1 MLIGPSIAP
10 SAPAAAPSRTEAAA
24 PPLPAVAIAQ
34 VSAQPQTLRAA
45 VPVTAGGGRNPL
57 EDVRTRVAIQQ
68 LQARDRE
75 VRQHEQAHMAA
86 AGGLLKSGP
95 SYSFVTGP
103 DGKRYAVGG
112 SVEIDTSEVRDDP
125 EANLDKGRRIQAAAL
140 APAEPSGAD
149 LAVAKLGARIEQRA
163 RAEIARREAAA
174 NAYAEQASVGESLRT
189 RGSASASASIGIV
202 LERVA

>member
-10 SAPAAAPSRTEAAA
+10 SAPAAAPSRTEAVAA
-24 PPLPAVAIAQ
+24 PLPAVALAPA
-34 VSAQPQTLRAA
+34 SSQPQTLRAA
-45 VPVTAGGGRNPL
+45 VPVTAGSPRNPL

-95 SYSFVTGP
+95 SYSYITGP

-112 SVEIDTSEVRDDP
+112 SVEIDTSETSDDP
-125 EANLDKGRRIQAAAL
+125 EANLEKGRRIQAAAL

-174 NAYAEQASVGESLRT
+174 NAYAEQATLGDALRNRGEPPKSVGL
-189 RGSASASASIGIV
+189 V

>member
-1 MLIGPSIAP
+1 MLIGPTSVPTAL
-10 SAPAAAPSRTEAAA
+10 AATPSRTEAIA
-24 PPLPAVAIAQ
+24 PALPAVAIPSGA
-34 VSAQPQTLRAA
+34 SQPQTLRAA
-45 VPVTAGGGRNPL
+45 VPVTAGSARNPL

-95 SYSFVTGP
+95 SYSYITGP

-112 SVEIDTSEVRDDP
+112 SVEIDTSETSDDP
-125 EANLDKGRRIQAAAL
+125 EANLEKGERIQAAAL

-149 LAVAKLGARIEQRA
+149 LAIAKLGARIEQRA
-163 RAEIARREAAA
+163 RAELARREAAA
-174 NAYAEQASVGESLRT
+174 NAYSEQASLRDALRNRGEPPRSVGL
-189 RGSASASASIGIV
+189 V
-202 LERVA
+202 LDRVA

>member
-10 SAPAAAPSRTEAAA
+10 SSTVAAPAKTEAAPA
-24 PPLPAVAIAQ
+24 PLPAIAIPAT
-34 VSAQPQTLRAA
+34 SSQPQTLRAA
-45 VPVTAGGGRNPL
+45 VPVTAGSPRNPL
-57 EDVRTRVAIQQ
+57 EDARTRVAIQQ

-95 SYSFVTGP
+95 NYSYIVGP
-103 DGKRYAVGG
+103 DGKRYAIGG
-112 SVEIDTSEVRDDP
+112 SVEIDTSETSEDP
-125 EANLDKGRRIQAAAL
+125 EANLEKAKRIQAAAL

-163 RAEIARREAAA
+163 RAEIARRESAA
-174 NAYAEQASVGESLRT
+174 NAYAQQASLGDTLRT
-189 RGSASASASIGIV
+189 RGELPRSIGVV

>member
-10 SAPAAAPSRTEAAA
+10 SSPAAAPSRTEAVVA
-24 PPLPAVAIAQ
+24 PLPAVAIAPA
-34 VSAQPQTLRAA
+34 STQPQTLRAA
-45 VPVTAGGGRNPL
+45 VPVTAGSPRNPL
-57 EDVRTRVAIQQ
+57 EDARTRVAIQQ

-86 AGGLLKSGP
+86 AGRLMRAGP
-95 SYSFVTGP
+95 HYSHIIGP
-103 DGKRYAVGG
+103 DGRRYAIGG
-112 SVEIDTSEVRDDP
+112 SIEIDTSERRDDP
-125 EANLDKGRRIQAAAL
+125 EANLEKGQRIQAAAL
-140 APAEPSGAD
+140 APPEPSAAD

-174 NAYAEQASVGESLRT
+174 NAYAEQASLGDALRIRGEPPKS
-189 RGSASASASIGIV
+189 RGLA

>member
-10 SAPAAAPSRTEAAA
+10 SSPAAAPSRTEAVVA
-24 PPLPAVAIAQ
+24 PLPAVAIAPA
-34 VSAQPQTLRAA
+34 STQPQTLRAA
-45 VPVTAGGGRNPL
+45 VPVTAGSPRNPL
-57 EDVRTRVAIQQ
+57 EDARTRVAIQQ

-86 AGGLLKSGP
+86 AGGLMRAGP
-95 SYSFVTGP
+95 HYSHIIGP
-103 DGKRYAVGG
+103 DGRRYAIGG
-112 SVEIDTSEVRDDP
+112 SIEIDTSERRDDP
-125 EANLDKGRRIQAAAL
+125 EANLEKGQRIQAAAL
-140 APAEPSGAD
+140 APPEPSAAD

-174 NAYAEQASVGESLRT
+174 NAYAEQASLGDTLRIRGEPPKS
-189 RGSASASASIGIV
+189 RGLA

>member
-10 SAPAAAPSRTEAAA
+10 SAPASAPSKTEAVAA
-24 PPLPAVAIAQ
+24 PLPAVALAPA
-34 VSAQPQTLRAA
+34 STQPQTLRAA
-45 VPVTAGGGRNPL
+45 VPVTAGSPRNPL
-57 EDVRTRVAIQQ
+57 EDARTRVAIQQ

-95 SYSFVTGP
+95 SYSYITGP

-112 SVEIDTSEVRDDP
+112 SVEIDTSETSDDP
-125 EANLDKGRRIQAAAL
+125 EANLEKGERIQAAA
-140 APAEPSGAD
+140 
-149 LAVAKLGARIEQRA
+149 
-163 RAEIARREAAA
+163 
-174 NAYAEQASVGESLRT
+174 NAYSEQASLGDALRNRGEPPRSL
-189 RGSASASASIGIV
+189 GLV

>member
-1 MLIGPSIAP
+1 MLVGPSNAP
-10 SAPAAAPSRTEAAA
+10 TAAAASPSRTEAAA
-24 PPLPAVAIAQ
+24 PELPAVALPAA
-34 VSAQPQTLRAA
+34 SSQPQTLRAA
-45 VPVTAGGGRNPL
+45 VPVTAGSPRNPL

-86 AGGLLKSGP
+86 AGGVLKSGP
-95 SYSFVTGP
+95 SYSYIVGP
-103 DGKRYAVGG
+103 DGKRYAIGG
-112 SVEIDTSEVRDDP
+112 SVEIDTSENRDDP
-125 EANLDKGRRIQAAAL
+125 EANLEKALRIQAAAL

-174 NAYAEQASVGESLRT
+174 RAYESQANTDARAAVLGELGAT
-189 RGSASASASIGIV
+189 KGPGQV
-202 LERVA
+202 FDRVA

>member
-1 MLIGPSIAP
+1 
-10 SAPAAAPSRTEAAA
+10 
-24 PPLPAVAIAQ
+24 LPAVALAPA
-34 VSAQPQTLRAA
+34 STQPQTLRAA
-45 VPVTAGGGRNPL
+45 VPVTAGSPRNPL

-75 VRQHEQAHMAA
+75 VRQHEQSHMAA

-95 SYSFVTGP
+95 NYSYIVGP
-103 DGKRYAVGG
+103 DGKRYAIGG
-112 SVEIDTSEVRDDP
+112 SVEIDTSETSDDP
-125 EANLDKGRRIQAAAL
+125 EANLEKGQRIQAAAL

-174 NAYAEQASVGESLRT
+174 DAYSAQASLGDALRDRGEPPRSVGV
-189 RGSASASASIGIV
+189 V
-202 LERVA
+202 LDRVA